1 MQKFI
6 LIIGLICISSL
17 AQDLAA
23 QSFGA
28 SLLAG
33 ANFSQVDGDQLGG
46 YNKLG
51 VNLGV
56 QIDRKLKEDWT
67 AAFEIRFSMK
77 GAKKVIDP
85 EAPPTFTL
93 KLSYHYLEVPLL
105 IKYTHFDKFTP
116 YAGPSIGVNVFN
128 QRDENTITS
137 KEEKLNRIEVGFHL
151 GATYHLTDKI
161 GIDLR
166 HSYSLLSVRDFP
178 IVVNS
183 PTVFGRAG
191 WFNRLFTAGI
201 VYKLDR

>member
-1 MQKFI
+1 MKKIF
-6 LIIGLICISSL
+6 LLFIGLGLSVSL
-17 AQDLAA
+17 VA

-51 VNLGV
+51 ANLGV
-56 QIDRKLKEDWT
+56 QIDREINEDWD

-93 KLSYHYLEVPLL
+93 KLSYHYIEVPLL
-105 IKYTHFDKFTP
+105 IKYAHYERITP
-116 YAGPSIGVNVFN
+116 YAGVSIGVNVFN
-128 QRDENTITS
+128 QRDENTIQT
-137 KEEKLNRIEVGFHL
+137 KEENLNATEVGFHL
-151 GATYHLTDKI
+151 GGTYHLTDKI
-161 GIDLR
+161 GLDLR
-166 HSYSLLSVRDFP
+166 HSYSLLSVRDYP

-191 WFNRLFTAGI
+191 WFNRLFTAGV
-201 VYKLDR
+201 VYRLDK

>member
-51 VNLGV
+51 ANLGV
-56 QIDRKLKEDWT
+56 QIDRNIKEDWD

-105 IKYTHFDKFTP
+105 IKYTHFDRFTP

-166 HSYSLLSVRDFP
+166 HSYSLLSVRDYP

>member
-1 MQKFI
+1 MRKFI

-17 AQDLAA
+17 VQDAAA

-51 VNLGV
+51 ANLGV
-56 QIDRKLKEDWT
+56 QIDRKLNEDWV

-85 EAPPTFTL
+85 EDPPTFTL
-93 KLSYHYLEVPLL
+93 KLSYHYIEVPLL
-105 IKYTHFDKFTP
+105 VKYTHYDRFTP
-116 YAGPSIGVNVFN
+116 YGGISLGVNVFN
-128 QRDENTITS
+128 QRDENTITT
-137 KEEKLNRIEVGFHL
+137 KEEKLNPTEVGFHL

-201 VYKLDR
+201 VYTLDR

>member
-1 MQKFI
+1 MKKI
-6 LIIGLICISSL
+6 VLLWVLLGCSASL
-17 AQDLAA
+17 FAQG
-23 QSFGA
+23 FGA

-51 VNLGV
+51 ANLGI
-56 QIDRKLKEDWT
+56 QIDRNIKDDWD

-93 KLSYHYLEVPLL
+93 KLSYHYIEVPLL
-105 IKYTHFDKFTP
+105 VKYTHYERFTP
-116 YAGPSIGVNVFN
+116 YGGVSLGVNVFN
-128 QRDENTITS
+128 QRDENTIIT
-137 KEEKLNRIEVGFHL
+137 KEEKLNPTEVGFHL

-161 GIDLR
+161 GLDLR

-178 IVVNS
+178 IVINS

-191 WFNRLFTAGI
+191 WFNRLFTAGV
-201 VYKLDR
+201 VYRLDK